1 MMANQPFF
9 LKVNIALLRILRY
22 IFLAITC
29 CVFANPSAAQDKK
42 QNKPLVAYLN
52 DDKTHFIKFS
62 GYGQFWARYTQ
73 LNPGSKVN
81 ESLKKS
87 VADLSLR
94 RLRMK
99 MIIYPIDNLTLVFQG
114 GTTNL
119 TYLNDNESAFDL
131 LDAFGEYKFSDQIT
145 VGAGRSNWKGL
156 TRFAAGPTATLLY
169 DVPFLDLGN
178 VNKTD
183 LTLRNLNL
191 FAKGQLGRL
200 DYRVILAKPYV
211 PSTTKPVQD
220 LSGFNNLSVKPNLSA
235 YVKWEFLEKESNAG
249 PTAAG
254 SYLGKKKVL
263 AVGVGAELQ
272 KDLLWHLA
280 GADTVL
286 NDMKLYS
293 ADVFYDTPINLQK
306 GTSFNVYAAVFHH
319 DYGPGYVRNLGI
331 NNTANGLDAA
341 TASFNGSGNSYPVVG
356 TGNSLLFQTGFTLP
370 YFNQQKK
377 KARLMPAVAIQYS
390 KFDRLADPMITYDL
404 GLSLLLRDHAS
415 KFVFNAQSRPIYTL
429 QGSDLKVSER
439 KMMFV
444 LLYHINID

>member
-1 MMANQPFF
+1 MANKSVFYKKKVAPNLRVRLYLIWVICSFF
-9 LKVNIALLRILRY
+9 FNYA
-22 IFLAITC
+22 
-29 CVFANPSAAQDKK
+29 SAQDKK

-52 DDKTHFIKFS
+52 EDKSHFIKFS

-81 ESLKKS
+81 ESLTKS
-87 VADLSLR
+87 TADLSLR

-131 LDAFGEYKFSDQIT
+131 LDAFGEYKFSGKLSL
-145 VGAGRSNWKGL
+145 GAGRSNWKGL
-156 TRFAAGPTATLLY
+156 TRFASGPTATLLY

-178 VNKTD
+178 VNRTD
-183 LTLRNLNL
+183 LTLRNLNI
-191 FAKGQLGRL
+191 FAKGQFGRL

-211 PSTTKPVQD
+211 PLTAKPVQNV
-220 LSGFNNLSVKPNLSA
+220 SGFNNLSAKPNLSA
-235 YVKWEFLEKESNAG
+235 YLKWQFFEQESNAG
-249 PTAAG
+249 PTSAG

-263 AVGVGAELQ
+263 AVGIGAELQ

-280 GADTVL
+280 GTDTVL

-293 ADVFYDTPINLQK
+293 ADAFFDTPINLQK

-319 DYGPGYVRNLGI
+319 DYGPGYIRNLGI
-331 NNTANGLDAA
+331 NNISNGLDAA
-341 TASFNGSGNSYPVVG
+341 TASFNGAGNSYPVVG
-356 TGNSLLFQTGFTLP
+356 TGNSLIFQTGFTLP

-377 KARLMPAVAIQYS
+377 KARLMPAIAIQYS
-390 KFDRLADPMITYDL
+390 KFERLSNPMFTYDL

-415 KFVFNAQSRPIYTL
+415 KFVFNAQSRPIYRL
-429 QGSDLKVSER
+429 QGTELKVSER

-444 LLYHINID
+444 LMYHINID